1 MEYINEFHKQ
11 WIERTRQSII
21 SWSKQPVS
29 PEEVRKQQEKLN
41 QQSYKGRQ
49 IKELIVFA
57 NANNLWIDL
66 SHLNNTQL
74 KK

>member
-41 QQSYKGRQ
+41 QQRASWDGQ
-49 IKELIVFA
+49 VM
-57 NANNLWIDL
+57 
-66 SHLNNTQL
+66 T
-74 KK
+74 

>member
-29 PEEVRKQQEKLN
+29 PEEVRKQHEKFN
-41 QQSYKGRQ
+41 QQRAIREGK
-49 IKELIVFA
+49 
-57 NANNLWIDL
+57 
-66 SHLNNTQL
+66 L
-74 KK
+74 KN

>member
-41 QQSYKGRQ
+41 QQRARSEERRVG
-49 IKELIVFA
+49 KECRSR
-57 NANNLWIDL
+57 W
-66 SHLNNTQL
+66 SPYH
-74 KK
+74 

>member
-41 QQSYKGRQ
+41 QQKMCIRDRTGNRAY
-49 IKELIVFA
+49 A
-57 NANNLWIDL
+57 N
-66 SHLNNTQL
+66 
-74 KK
+74 